1 MRLIALF
8 FLIGNVLVQLRG
20 ELASL
25 SVIAMFLCL
34 SLGMTLLGAYNFKNS
49 EKKLYFAGIALS
61 AMIAGILAS
70 TYVAKNVLD
79 KRLPESLEGQ
89 DLILQG
95 KIIDIPDIRNDGTR
109 FRLKVSQAYLAD
121 NEMHQEKTLLP
132 VKGIVRLG
140 WFQHVAPLKAGE
152 IWQFRARLKRPS
164 GFVNPG
170 GFDYEKW
177 LFTQGISATGYVRSG
192 KQAYLAQIERLEEAP
207 WWSVNHWRQVIQQR
221 IQNVVAN
228 KEAASILSALVV
240 AERSRLNDR
249 QWQLF
254 RDTGTSHL
262 IAISGLHIAVVA
274 GFAFLPIMLLW
285 QLFPRLNER
294 VPLRVAGSIAGVFF
308 ATAYALMAGF
318 SLPTQRALLMVVIA
332 LVGLMS
338 RRNYSASQI
347 LAVAM
352 LAVLLLDPLAPMGA
366 SFWLSFVAVALILIF
381 LKRQMQQTSSLY
393 LIKLQLV
400 LSLAMLPL
408 TLFFFNSAS
417 ISAPLANLFAIPWV
431 SFIVVPLGLLAVVL
445 MPFSA
450 FIAGVLFNMAALAIE
465 WLMALLAYLNGLP
478 FAQLS
483 IAQIP
488 WPYLLAAFMG
498 ALYTLMPR
506 GFPGHWLGIM
516 LILPALLFN
525 PPTPAENTFKFTLL
539 DVGQGMAAVIQTQ
552 KHVLIYDTG
561 TRLSDTFDIG
571 KLVLIPYLKG
581 QGLKQID
588 TLIISHE
595 DNDHRGGA
603 ASLLKA
609 VQVNSVLS
617 SAPASILPE
626 QTIKPCQSGQEWQW
640 DGIDFKILSPDKSA
654 YNQQLKDNNMS
665 CVLRVSNQY
674 HSLLLTADI
683 ETNVESE
690 LIKNQP
696 KALKV
701 DVLSI
706 PHHGSKTSSSDAF
719 INATSP
725 KLGVIPVGYRNRF
738 HHPANKVLQRYQQHH
753 VKLLDT
759 SNEGALEIIFPA
771 SDEDFEVKAYRL
783 YNNGFWRR

>member
-8 FLIGNVLVQLRG
+8 FLTGNVLVQLRG

-25 SVIAMFLCL
+25 SVITMFLCL
-34 SLGMTLLGAYNFKNS
+34 LLGMTLLGAYNFKNS
-49 EKKLYFAGIALS
+49 EKKFYLVGIALS

-70 TYVAKNVLD
+70 TFVAKNVLD

-152 IWQFRARLKRPS
+152 LWQFRARLKRPS

-192 KQAYLAQIERLEEAP
+192 KQAYRTQIERLEEAP

-274 GFAFLPIMLLW
+274 GFAFLPVMLLW
-285 QLFPRLNER
+285 QVFPRLNER

-352 LAVLLLDPLAPMGA
+352 LAVLLLDPLAPMSA
-366 SFWLSFVAVALILIF
+366 SFWLSFVAVGLILIF

-400 LSLAMLPL
+400 LSFAMLPL

-465 WLMALLAYLNGLP
+465 WLMALLAYLNALP

-488 WPYLLAAFMG
+488 WPYLLAAFIG
-498 ALYTLMPR
+498 VLYTLMPR
-506 GFPGHWLGIM
+506 GFPGRWLGIM

-581 QGLKQID
+581 QGIKQID

-603 ASLLKA
+603 LSLLKA
-609 VQVNSVLS
+609 VQVNTVLS

-640 DGIDFKILSPDKSA
+640 DGIDFKILSPDKRA
-654 YNQQLKDNNMS
+654 YNRQFKDNNMS

-759 SNEGALEIIFPA
+759 SNEGALEINFPA

>member
-25 SVIAMFLCL
+25 SVITMFLCL
-34 SLGMTLLGAYNFKNS
+34 LLGMTLLGAYNFKNS
-49 EKKLYFAGIALS
+49 EKKFYFVGIALS

-70 TYVAKNVLD
+70 TFVAKNVLD

-132 VKGIVRLG
+132 VKGVVRLG

-152 IWQFRARLKRPS
+152 LWQFRARLKRPS

-192 KQAYLAQIERLEEAP
+192 KQAYLAQIKRLEEAP

-240 AERSRLNDR
+240 AERSRLNDK

-254 RDTGTSHL
+254 QDTGTSHL

-274 GFAFLPIMLLW
+274 GFAFLPVMLLW
-285 QLFPRLNER
+285 QVFPQLNER

-381 LKRQMQQTSSLY
+381 LKRQLQQTSSLY

-488 WPYLLAAFMG
+488 WPYLLAAFIG
-498 ALYTLMPR
+498 VLYTLMPR
-506 GFPGHWLGIM
+506 GFPGRWLGIM

-603 ASLLKA
+603 LSLLKA
-609 VQVNSVLS
+609 VQVNTVLS

-640 DGIDFKILSPDKSA
+640 DGIDFKILSPDKRA
-654 YNQQLKDNNMS
+654 YNRQFKDNNMS

-719 INATSP
+719 IIATSP